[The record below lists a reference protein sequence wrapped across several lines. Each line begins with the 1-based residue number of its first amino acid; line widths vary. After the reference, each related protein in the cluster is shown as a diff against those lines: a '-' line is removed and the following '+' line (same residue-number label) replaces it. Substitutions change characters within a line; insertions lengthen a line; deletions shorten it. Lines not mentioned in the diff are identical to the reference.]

1 MKSEKFN
8 DALDFLDYELV
19 DEFVKEKEAL
29 KQRKIKRKAIAT
41 FVPIAACFVILLSVG
56 TALLGYNLGSNNNVY
71 EEMSQEQLQILFG
84 KEGRFVFEYGGKVY
98 QAFVTPIFSGEG
110 VNFTESEM
118 VSIRDVGELISTV
131 EVTDENGNTATME
144 IYSNNKESSQ
154 EGVLLKLDSGY
165 FLAEGID

>member
-19 DEFVKEKEAL
+19 DELVKEKEAL

-56 TALLGYNLGSNNNVY
+56 TAILGYNFGSNKVY
-71 EEMSQEQLQILFG
+71 EEGPEEQLKVIFE
-84 KEGRFVFEYGGKVY
+84 KEGRFVFEYEGRTY

-110 VNFTESEM
+110 VDFVENESI
-118 VSIRDVGELISTV
+118 SIRNVGDLITTVDVM
-131 EVTDENGNTATME
+131 DENGNTATME
-144 IYSNNKESSQ
+144 IYSSKLSSSQ
-154 EGVLLKLDSGY
+154 DGILLKLDSGY
-165 FLAEGID
+165 FLAEGVD

>member
-19 DEFVKEKEAL
+19 DEFVKEQEAF
-29 KQRKIKRKAIAT
+29 KQRKVRRKAILT

-56 TALLGYNLGSNNNVY
+56 TAILGYNFGSNNVY
-71 EEMSQEQLQILFG
+71 DENPEEQFKVLFE
-84 KEGRFVFEYGGKVY
+84 KEGRFVFEYEGRTY

-110 VNFTESEM
+110 VDFVENESI
-118 VSIRDVGELISTV
+118 SIRNVGDLITTVDVM
-131 EVTDENGNTATME
+131 DENGNTATME
-144 IYSNNKESSQ
+144 IYSSKSSSSQ
-154 EGVLLKLDSGY
+154 DGILLKLDSGY

>member
-19 DEFVKEKEAL
+19 DEFVKEKEVL

-41 FVPIAACFVILLSVG
+41 FVPIAACFVILLSIG
-56 TALLGYNLGSNNNVY
+56 TAILGYNFGSNNVY
-71 EEMSQEQLQILFG
+71 DENPEEQLKVLFE
-84 KEGRFVFEYGGKVY
+84 KEGRFVFEYEGRTY

-110 VNFTESEM
+110 VDFVENESI
-118 VSIRDVGELISTV
+118 SIRNVGDLITTVDVM
-131 EVTDENGNTATME
+131 DENGNTATME
-144 IYSNNKESSQ
+144 IYSSKSSSSQ
-154 EGVLLKLDSGY
+154 DGILLKLDSGY